1 MKSALRRQA
10 FITILVA
17 VLAGIGAGNSCT
29 RDMPRSQ
36 RSRDGFV
43 HGNGRI
49 EASEVEVAT
58 RQPGRV
64 QHIFVRKGDF
74 VVAGQRLALMQ
85 VDTDQAEREA
95 AAARRR
101 EVLESVSSA
110 EAEVAVRKLECQ
122 AAEAAVQHRRS
133 ELETARQRLA
143 RTETL
148 TNQGALSQRDVENER
163 ATTRQA
169 EADVSA
175 SEMHH
180 DAACAA
186 VAAARMHVTSARSAV
201 AAVDAARR
209 RIDTALLEFELR
221 APRDGRVQDRL
232 AEPGE
237 VLEAGG
243 KVLKMLDVADV
254 YMTFLLPDTIGARV
268 ALGSD
273 VRIALDGV
281 QQLVIPARVASLAS
295 VTSVPPDT
303 PATAPE
309 RQRRMLLVKA
319 EIDGELLRHHLQQV
333 TTGRSGVAWVRVDPQ
348 AEWPAGLS
356 VSPELI
362 VRARS

>member
-1 MKSALRRQA
+1 
-10 FITILVA
+10 
-17 VLAGIGAGNSCT
+17 
-29 RDMPRSQ
+29 
-36 RSRDGFV
+36 
-43 HGNGRI
+43 
-49 EASEVEVAT
+49 
-58 RQPGRV
+58 
-64 QHIFVRKGDF
+64 
-74 VVAGQRLALMQ
+74 
-85 VDTDQAEREA
+85 
-95 AAARRR
+95 
-101 EVLESVSSA
+101 
-110 EAEVAVRKLECQ
+110 
-122 AAEAAVQHRRS
+122 
-133 ELETARQRLA
+133 
-143 RTETL
+143 
-148 TNQGALSQRDVENER
+148 
-163 ATTRQA
+163 
-169 EADVSA
+169 
-175 SEMHH
+175 
-180 DAACAA
+180 
-186 VAAARMHVTSARSAV
+186 
-201 AAVDAARR
+201 
-209 RIDTALLEFELR
+209 LLEFELR

-254 YMTFLLPDTIGARV
+254 YMTFLLPETIGARV